1 MTNWEEKY
9 EKSFNM
15 LTIKCSYK
23 ISTYKKST
31 QTENKQRTLTFNRN
45 STNSYMKMCS
55 NSLVYQVNTK

>member
-9 EKSFNM
+9 EKSFNI

-31 QTENKQRTLTFNRN
+31 QTENKQRTLTFNRRVQIV
-45 STNSYMKMCS
+45 TWKY
-55 NSLVYQVNTK
+55 VQTY

>member
-9 EKSFNM
+9 EKSFNI

-31 QTENKQRTLTFNRN
+31 QTENKQRTLTFNRRVQIV
-45 STNSYMKMCS
+45 T
-55 NSLVYQVNTK
+55 